1 MADIFMEEMVAEVI
15 PEIAGDLTENTVMAN
30 TVPAADKKKQ
40 DQLNFEIK
48 ALRWIDT
55 VHDFFPVNASSA
67 RGEDI
72 RDILKQYYGDDVTTY
87 LKTKLFY
94 PVDNNASISPSNVEV
109 QTEQY
114 YSKKFNT
121 INVDNKSSV
130 NIKSIIDKYEKEDAQ
145 TVLNGLGVSE
155 NAEEAKLQ
163 LCLTDRDFFKKEPSA
178 TSFLAEV
185 VRRFF
190 FKDTTDPI
198 YFLIDATFGRLDCV
212 FQSIDE
218 AHTLINVLSIGDSA
232 VTSVT
237 DKQSKSA
244 SGSCG
249 VSDGNNKFKRKK
261 YLDGTNALPYNN
273 PPEKKYNITSNE
285 FTKEDFQ
292 MWYTDAEDKLF
303 SKENNA
309 AIRLFCQYLKS
320 TTNPQETW
328 YTEFSILKSG
338 SPNSGASVGIL
349 KNLIQILHELTA
361 ENKEQIITKIYKYYK
376 DNMVTQLNLAP
387 ILKGMIDAGIQK
399 EIIIKFLFDYKRAGD
414 HEQVNAAQYLYKIA
428 DVKANVVLLTGDRL
442 CSLYAR
448 LMKQPCIYVH
458 DDKYDMYR
466 FLRELSEDDKKKNA
480 EALLENTKKLI
491 ETKMLNYNKDDPF
504 YDDVRAKFAQL
515 TNNINTYLAV
525 IKDSSDFYSKL
536 YEFSFK
542 GLLFK
547 IQRMEGQARTIQ
559 ADAIKLISETDSIVN
574 IDLLNAL
581 YDTFLNNYKE
591 IMEYLTFQDEK
602 NPEQIT
608 IKNVAKFK
616 SSAFG
621 YDNITFNNIRSYFDD
636 FKGEMKVIR
645 ESARDRDVQLAIKR
659 NKIMSWGGGDIYE
672 SFIEDFTAFVNSCL
686 ANYGSEQQKLDDA
699 EQEEKENKYK
709 DQVTDIRK
717 LIDEKLKEDLLNQT
731 VEKDYKGIITSIQV
745 FLLGNIPFVQ
755 PAEPHVIPMEVEVSS
770 VPAIALSGIPS
781 DINVDEDTQYF
792 SQDDEIMA
800 GGGNELIRVI
810 NKAHETILF
819 NQKELFQDIK
829 HAVGHSTGS
838 VPSSKNDVFKFNLN
852 VRLKYEYELFFGVK
866 TTADSIEEYLEEYL
880 KKYLENL
887 MLSHINTLV
896 YACFET
902 IYALVDSDAIEDA
915 YQIVYD
921 YVYELMDQRY
931 SYAMRDPYMFIYHLG
946 KVPNTK
952 SNAVTDLILLNK
964 YITQLESLHE
974 SEMQEAP
981 MQEATSKAEKEKRKS
996 EIQAEIKRKEYTLR
1010 RRLSNAP
1017 FYKNPP
1023 RQIVKQRVD
1032 LQKLREEL
1040 QQLEEE
1046 SAEVKSG
1053 IPSKANPFEVIS
1065 EGTESLYGPVSGL
1078 SPHIFGLKHP
1088 VKSEAGVQYVTTG
1101 DSGSKRKRN
1110 GGGKFIRTR
1119 KYIINKKA
1127 KKTRKLNKR
1136 VNRKHKKTKQQKH
1149 KAKKNTRKHYHK

>member
-1 MADIFMEEMVAEVI
+1 MADEVTDTVMADIVDPDVTAAAVI
-15 PEIAGDLTENTVMAN
+15 A
-30 TVPAADKKKQ
+30 KKKQ
-40 DQLNFEIK
+40 VQADIEIK

-87 LKTKLFY
+87 LKTKLFL
-94 PVDNNASISPSNVEV
+94 PVHDSNASISPSAVEV

-130 NIKSIIDKYEKEDAQ
+130 NIKSIIDKYGKENAQ
-145 TVLNGLGVSE
+145 TVLNGFGVSE

-163 LCLTDRDFFKKEPSA
+163 LCLTDRDFFKTNPSA
-178 TSFLAEV
+178 TNFLAEV
-185 VRRFF
+185 IRRFF
-190 FKDTTDPI
+190 FKDTNTTDPI

-212 FQSIDE
+212 FQNINE

-249 VSDGNNKFKRKK
+249 VPDGINKFKRKQ

-285 FTKEDFQ
+285 FTKDDFQ
-292 MWYTDAEDKLF
+292 MWYTDAQDKLF

-320 TTNPQETW
+320 AQTPQETW

-361 ENKEQIITKIYKYYK
+361 ENKEQIIKEIYAYYK

-387 ILKGMIDAGIQK
+387 ILKGMIDAGIEKQT
-399 EIIIKFLFDYKRAGD
+399 IIKFLFDYKRAGD
-414 HEQVNAAQYLYKIA
+414 HEQVNAANYLYKKA

-448 LMKQPCIYVH
+448 LIKQPCIYVH

-466 FLRELSEDDKKKNA
+466 FLRDLSEDDKRMNA
-480 EALLENTKKLI
+480 EALITNTKKMI
-491 ETKMLNYNKDDPF
+491 ETKMVSYNKVDLFTDAD
-504 YDDVRAKFAQL
+504 YKKFSQL
-515 TNNINTYLAV
+515 RENIDTYLTT
-525 IKDSSDFYSKL
+525 IKENSDFYSKL
-536 YEFSFK
+536 YVFSFE
-542 GLLFK
+542 GLLQK
-547 IQRMEGQARTIQ
+547 IQRIEGQARTIKIDANELNGLI
-559 ADAIKLISETDSIVN
+559 ADENNKN
-574 IDLLNAL
+574 LLNINTL
-581 YDTFLNNYKE
+581 YDTFLTNYKE
-591 IMEYLTFQDEK
+591 IMEYLSFQDEK

-608 IKNVAKFK
+608 SKNVAKFK

-621 YDNITFNNIRSYFDD
+621 YDNITFNNVRSYFDD

-645 ESARDRDVQLAIKR
+645 DSARDKDVQLAIKR
-659 NKIMSWGGGDIYE
+659 NKITSWGGGDIYD
-672 SFIEDFTAFVNSCL
+672 SLIEDYIAFINSCL
-686 ANYGSEQQKLDDA
+686 ANYRSEPLDDA
-699 EQEEKENKYK
+699 RQDAIKDK
-709 DQVTDIRK
+709 DQVNTIRK
-717 LIDEKLKEDLLNQT
+717 LIDENLAGDLLNQT
-731 VEKDYKGIITSIQV
+731 AADYVGIITSIQE
-745 FLLGNIPFVQ
+745 FLLENIPFVALT
-755 PAEPHVIPMEVEVSS
+755 PAVIPMEVEVSS
-770 VPAIALSGIPS
+770 VPAVTVSGIPL
-781 DINVDEDTQYF
+781 DIDEDTPPYF
-792 SQDDEIMA
+792 MS
-800 GGGNELIRVI
+800 GGGDELKRVI
-810 NKAHETILF
+810 NQAHNTILM

-829 HAVGHSTGS
+829 HS
-838 VPSSKNDVFKFNLN
+838 VHLETSSQKDVFKSHLN
-852 VRLKYEYELFFGVK
+852 MRLKYEYELFFGVK
-866 TTADSIEEYLEEYL
+866 TTDDSLEEYL
-880 KKYLENL
+880 KKYLEKYLENL
-887 MLSHINTLV
+887 MLSHKNALV

-902 IYALVDSDAIEDA
+902 IYTLVDSDAIEDA
-915 YQIVYD
+915 YKIVYD

-946 KVPNTK
+946 EVPNTK

-964 YITQLESLHE
+964 YITQLEELRE
-974 SEMQEAP
+974 LEMQA
-981 MQEATSKAEKEKRKS
+981 KR
-996 EIQAEIKRKEYTLR
+996 EPLR
-1010 RRLSNAP
+1010 RRLSTQHQIDLEVTVNELNRLKEI
-1017 FYKNPP
+1017 KNKTPQDVIEIK
-1023 RQIVKQRVD
+1023 RLEKIINNLSRNIETRKT
-1032 LQKLREEL
+1032 LRESQASPSIPIKSRDPTTNPAIRRL
-1040 QQLEEE
+1040 QGNMFQFSPNFLPIKEE
-1046 SAEVKSG
+1046 S
-1053 IPSKANPFEVIS
+1053 
-1065 EGTESLYGPVSGL
+1065 
-1078 SPHIFGLKHP
+1078 
-1088 VKSEAGVQYVTTG
+1088 GVQYVTTG
-1101 DSGSKRKRN
+1101 SKRQRIDASA
-1110 GGGKFIRTR
+1110 GGKFIRTR

-1136 VNRKHKKTKQQKH
+1136 VNKKHKKTKQQKH
-1149 KAKKNTRKHYHK
+1149 KAKKYTVKKYTVKHSRK